1 MSKAKETTEDVQ
13 SEETPVEEKKTL
25 TIAEKIQ
32 KELKQAKA
40 AEVAAAEK
48 MAELEKL
55 SNIGDDVMSVV
66 DTIANLDK
74 DIGEKKAAFNE
85 AVKPFNESIA
95 AEKTKFD
102 EDTKEI
108 AEARETEYKKIVE
121 SVGEN
126 GAKMLTGKAVST
138 GTGTGTGRGR
148 SGVTRA
154 QAVAAICD
162 EGLTFEEAALKYN
175 HMGKAE
181 RPEYTGE
188 HPQKV
193 GYLVKRHLDLSVTE
207 DKTVIKNNDG
217 TYSRA

>member
-1 MSKAKETTEDVQ
+1 MSKAKETTEEVP
-13 SEETPVEEKKTL
+13 EEEKKTL
-25 TIAEKIQ
+25 TLAEKIQ
-32 KELKQAKA
+32 KKFEQAKA
-40 AEVAAAEK
+40 TEVAAAKE

-55 SNIGDDVMSVV
+55 SNIGDDVMSIV

-85 AVKPFNESIA
+85 AVKPFNDSIA

-102 EDTKEI
+102 EATKDL
-108 AEARETEYKKIVE
+108 AEARTTEYAKIVE
-121 SVGEN
+121 SVGET
-126 GAKMLTGKAVST
+126 GAKMLTGKVVS
-138 GTGTGTGRGR
+138 TGTGTGRGR
-148 SGVTRA
+148 SGATRA

-162 EGLTFEEAALKYN
+162 EGLTFEEAALKYD

-207 DKTVIKNNDG
+207 DKTVVKNADG

>member
-1 MSKAKETTEDVQ
+1 MSKAKETTEEPKT
-13 SEETPVEEKKTL
+13 EEPKTL

-55 SNIGDDVMSVV
+55 SNIGDDVMGIV

-74 DIGEKKAAFNE
+74 DIGEKKVAFNE

-102 EDTKEI
+102 ESTKDLV
-108 AEARETEYKKIVE
+108 EARNVEYTKIVE
-121 SVGEN
+121 SVGET

-138 GTGTGTGRGR
+138 GTGKGRGR
-148 SGVTRA
+148 SGNTRE
-154 QAVAAICD
+154 QVITAICD
-162 EGLTFEEAALKYN
+162 DGLSFADAAEKYD
-175 HMGKAE
+175 HMGNGE
-181 RPEYTGE
+181 RDGS
-188 HPQKV
+188 QKI
-193 GYLVKRHLDLSVTE
+193 GNLVKRHIDLAVK
-207 DKTVIKNNDG
+207 DGNVIKNDDG